1 MRGAALSPCLFK
13 TRIGLAPPMECSLR
27 LQLYGDGGSPPRP
40 PAELSQGQG
49 PPRHPAARRGGGVP
63 GEGVQ
68 SGKEDLCRNGA
79 ARSGQGGGS
88 QGDWVVIYFT
98 SDSCGSSRAGGGVK
112 ENPELGLLLIPKHH
126 DPPHHS
132 RPHAAVHSFDRL
144 PGGTSCVPGLGQEDQ
159 PTRQTWLLGDGT
171 LLPTPGPYLGSLLVV
186 DAQRQLHVE
195 SSLCDYMDVRW
206 FQRRSSRGCLQ
217 ARKM

>member
-1 MRGAALSPCLFK
+1 MGGAALSPCLFK
-13 TRIGLAPPMECSLR
+13 TRVGLAPPMECSLR
-27 LQLYGDGGSPPRP
+27 LQLCRDGGSPARP

-68 SGKEDLCRNGA
+68 GGKEDLCRDRA

-88 QGDWVVIYFT
+88 QGDWVVIHFT
-98 SDSCGSSRAGGGVK
+98 SDSCGSSRARGGVK

-132 RPHAAVHSFDRL
+132 ARTL
-144 PGGTSCVPGLGQEDQ
+144 PSIHLTGSQLALPVCLAWGQEDQ
-159 PTRQTWLLGDGT
+159 PTRQTWLLSDGT

-195 SSLCDYMDVRW
+195 SSLCDYMDMRW
-206 FQRRSSRGCLQ
+206 FPRRSSHGCLQ